1 MKQKILALIEVTTAE
16 LIASYAKGDI
26 SEADCFELGCQ
37 LKSLKFVISGTDP
50 QTQHGKHTLALA
62 ADYLNDFRSNGVQ

>member
-16 LIASYAKGDI
+16 LIAKHAKGDI

-37 LKSLKFVISGTDP
+37 LKSLKFVVSDIDP
-50 QTQHGKHTLALA
+50 QTHHGKETLALA
-62 ADYLNDFRSNGVQ
+62 ADYLNEFRANGE